1 MHTILCPTDFSKT
14 ANNAAYYAAE
24 MAKDIGAK
32 LRLVHVLHVPAVDV
46 NASANVLDSLME
58 SQQENAEKRLK
69 QCAEEITE
77 EAGITVEHS
86 SKFGL
91 ATDVIVEEAESVN
104 AFLIV
109 MGTNGVTGA
118 LDKLLGTVSY
128 GVVKNAQTPTIVV
141 PNNSKYVGYKRI
153 AFADDHKEDLS
164 EQMSFIYE
172 LGRLHNAQLDLI
184 SIEADRNEGEY
195 NEECVVNEGGIK
207 RVCIWAHTVLS
218 GLDKYTSDNDIE
230 LLAIKHHHRN
240 FFENLLHK
248 STTKQVLNNSTIPV
262 LIFN

>member
-1 MHTILCPTDFSKT
+1 MHTILCPTDFSET
-14 ANNAAYYAAE
+14 ANNAYYYAADL
-24 MAKDIGAK
+24 AKDIGAK

-58 SQQENAEKRLK
+58 SQQENADQRMQK
-69 QCAEEITE
+69 CAAEITE
-77 EAGITVEHS
+77 KTGVAVEHC

-91 ATDVIVEEAESVN
+91 ATDVIVEEAETSN

-118 LDKLLGTVSY
+118 LDRLLGTVSY

-141 PNNSKYVGYKRI
+141 PSNSEYTGFKRI
-153 AFADDHKEDLS
+153 AFADDHKDDLS
-164 EQMSFIYE
+164 EQMSFISE

-184 SIEADRNEGEY
+184 SVEADRDEGEY
-195 NEECVVNEGGIK
+195 NEECVVNEGGVK
-207 RVCIWAHTVLS
+207 RVCIWAHTVLD
-218 GLDKYTSDNDIE
+218 GLDKYTSDNAIE
-230 LLAIKHHHRN
+230 LLAIKHHQRS